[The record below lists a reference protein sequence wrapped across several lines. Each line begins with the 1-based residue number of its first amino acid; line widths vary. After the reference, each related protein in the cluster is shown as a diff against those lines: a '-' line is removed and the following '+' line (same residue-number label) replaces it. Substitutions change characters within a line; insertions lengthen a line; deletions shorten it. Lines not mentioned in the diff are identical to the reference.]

1 MRTYSPSLLFSPS
14 LVVAFFDAVVYARLL
29 SPPHSPSLCVNRY
42 KTRERERENVSG
54 AVLEN
59 ASERELK
66 MKDTRQ
72 IGKIAYEFLS
82 LFSFF
87 FCLLTI
93 LVTKTLCIRHAI
105 SLKQNGQWDND
116 IQYNSNRCNDI

>member
-14 LVVAFFDAVVYARLL
+14 LVVAFDAVVYARLL

-42 KTRERERENVSG
+42 KTRERERERENVSG

-59 ASERELK
+59 AFERELK
-66 MKDTRQ
+66 MKDTSQ

-82 LFSFF
+82 LSFPSFSV
-87 FCLLTI
+87 C
-93 LVTKTLCIRHAI
+93 
-105 SLKQNGQWDND
+105 
-116 IQYNSNRCNDI
+116 